1 MPTWIKETDQ
11 AFYLM
16 DGNFY
21 IDKLQK
27 QPRPTGVGEAGEK
40 TVFLDKLR
48 TWLTQLDEPPGA
60 MVIATCLNAEEPTAR
75 PTIEIT
81 QKPDAVMVG
90 EEVIIKGRMP
100 AYVGDPIDLYA
111 EVGGVF
117 YLQTRDPAKKPK
129 VQEDGTFDLR
139 FRFFSPGNRRL
150 KLEIGPLSEIFAVT
164 VRAGFRITN
173 IPSSATAGEVFNIVG
188 SAPLDDVGKVVQLF
202 VDDRLQP
209 SSSKVQSNGTWR
221 IRFGLYGLGN
231 RRLKLVVGISSETK
245 VVKIALRSI
254 FPNFTV
260 PERQLRR
267 ETGYPTTLSPV
278 IGSVTFT
285 GGFMEPHGHSFKST
299 KYAIFDASPN
309 RIQTLPSSDRNL
321 GVDYVVTTS
330 GKPIRNW
337 YPGRVTQVGNEGGYG
352 LRCHVAFAYSYVYGG
367 RSYPVRGAYAH
378 AASFSVKVGDF
389 VKQGQTV
396 GVMGNTGAS
405 QGPHVDFRLWI
416 YVNGRIIDLSPNAF
430 EAHLRKVENN

>member
-16 DGNFY
+16 EGNFY
-21 IDKLQK
+21 IDKLPK
-27 QPRPTGVGEAGEK
+27 QPRPAGSGEAGET
-40 TVFLDKLR
+40 TVTLDKFR
-48 TWLTQLDEPPGA
+48 TWLTRLDEPPGA
-60 MVIATCLNAEEPTAR
+60 MVIATCIDTEEPIVQ

-100 AYVGDPIDLYA
+100 AYVGEPIDLYA
-111 EVGGVF
+111 EVSGVF

-150 KLEIGPLSEIFAVT
+150 KIEIGPLSEIFAVT
-164 VRAGFRITN
+164 VRSGFRITS

-188 SAPLDDVGKVVQLF
+188 SAPVEDAGKVLQLF

-209 SSSKVQSNGTWR
+209 SSAKVQSNGTWQ

-231 RRLKLVVGISSETK
+231 RSLKVAVGSSSETK
-245 VVKIALRSI
+245 VVKISLRAI
-254 FPNFTV
+254 FSNFTV
-260 PERQLRR
+260 PERQLYSPD
-267 ETGYPTTLSPV
+267 YPATSSPV
-278 IGSVTFT
+278 LGSVTFT

-309 RIQTLPSSDRNL
+309 RIQTLSSSDRNL
-321 GVDYVVTTS
+321 GIDYVVTSS

-337 YPGRVTQVGNEGGYG
+337 YPGRVTKVGDEGGYG
-352 LRCHVAFAYSYVYGG
+352 LRCHVSFAYSYLYGG
-367 RSYPVRGAYAH
+367 QSYPVRGAYAH
-378 AASFSVKVGDF
+378 AASFSVGVGDF
-389 VKQGQTV
+389 VKQGQTI

-430 EAHLRKVENN
+430 EAHLRKIEGN